1 MVVDPASAMDHVGTT
16 VAFADQAGKLAGKLF
31 PLSLPSYAIFL
42 YFLSY
47 KGNNTPK
54 QAMFGFQFLL
64 LFVAS
69 TVFTGIV
76 TKGTYQSTLADVD
89 WLHGAAEALLTTTN
103 LYVASGFRNA
113 MAGEAP
119 PEGGSFRYPAF
130 AVFAL
135 VVAATAAG
143 PALGLEQHTPFLGG
157 LGNLGE
163 NPLGAFAAAAEPENA
178 LSIPTWAIHF
188 SSVFE
193 WLFAMGMVNTYAKA
207 TGNDKW
213 KYLTYGML
221 PLHAS
226 GVAAC
231 TYHFF
236 YNSQD
241 VGFLVT
247 LQAALTLLGNTTV
260 AIAAVLIALSNG
272 WNFKEAIAD
281 ANPFS
286 KEEEGAEAAAA
297 AQPAALIPQPMQS
310 TPLIAAELTILT
322 LVSSYIMKYGETAL
336 GVVFEPNAILGG
348 LICLAIPAAV
358 GYRFASLPASE
369 SPTAA

>member
-1 MVVDPASAMDHVGTT
+1 MQLRPPR
-16 VAFADQAGKLAGKLF
+16 ADGRPHDRIL
-31 PLSLPSYAIFL
+31 
-42 YFLSY
+42 
-47 KGNNTPK
+47 
-54 QAMFGFQFLL
+54 
-64 LFVAS
+64 
-69 TVFTGIV
+69 
-76 TKGTYQSTLADVD
+76 
-89 WLHGAAEALLTTTN
+89 
-103 LYVASGFRNA
+103 
-113 MAGEAP
+113 
-119 PEGGSFRYPAF
+119 
-130 AVFAL
+130 
-135 VVAATAAG
+135 
-143 PALGLEQHTPFLGG
+143 
-157 LGNLGE
+157 
-163 NPLGAFAAAAEPENA
+163 AAAA
-178 LSIPTWAIHF
+178 
-188 SSVFE
+188 
-193 WLFAMGMVNTYAKA
+193 
-207 TGNDKW
+207 TGNPKW
-213 KYLTYGML
+213 TYLTYGML

-236 YNSQD
+236 YNSPD

-272 WNFKEAIAD
+272 WNFKDAIAD

-286 KEEEGAEAAAA
+286 KDESEGAAE
-297 AQPAALIPQPMQS
+297 QVSPPALIPQPMQS
-310 TPLIAAELTILT
+310 TPLIAAELTLLT

>member
-1 MVVDPASAMDHVGTT
+1 
-16 VAFADQAGKLAGKLF
+16 
-31 PLSLPSYAIFL
+31 
-42 YFLSY
+42 
-47 KGNNTPK
+47 
-54 QAMFGFQFLL
+54 
-64 LFVAS
+64 
-69 TVFTGIV
+69 
-76 TKGTYQSTLADVD
+76 
-89 WLHGAAEALLTTTN
+89 
-103 LYVASGFRNA
+103 
-113 MAGEAP
+113 
-119 PEGGSFRYPAF
+119 
-130 AVFAL
+130 
-135 VVAATAAG
+135 
-143 PALGLEQHTPFLGG
+143 
-157 LGNLGE
+157 
-163 NPLGAFAAAAEPENA
+163 
-178 LSIPTWAIHF
+178 
-188 SSVFE
+188 
-193 WLFAMGMVNTYAKA
+193 
-207 TGNDKW
+207 
-213 KYLTYGML
+213 ML